1 MEMDKQIQQQENPHE
16 TSITVREIQMKI
28 IMSVHFLPIRM
39 AMRQTLMGTWRS
51 WKVVRPVQNVQRCSS
66 YGRRVNAPLV
76 GMQMHTQHREAVQL
90 TPGTPPHCKQQ
101 EELHWQLIIELYLLK
116 G

>member
-51 WKVVRPVQNVQRCSS
+51 CKVVPPCIECTRVQQLWKKSGNADAHTAQGSS
-66 YGRRVNAPLV
+66 PANARNP
-76 GMQMHTQHREAVQL
+76 T
-90 TPGTPPHCKQQ
+90 HCKQQ
-101 EELHWQLIIELYLLK
+101 EELTLAAHH
-116 G
+116 